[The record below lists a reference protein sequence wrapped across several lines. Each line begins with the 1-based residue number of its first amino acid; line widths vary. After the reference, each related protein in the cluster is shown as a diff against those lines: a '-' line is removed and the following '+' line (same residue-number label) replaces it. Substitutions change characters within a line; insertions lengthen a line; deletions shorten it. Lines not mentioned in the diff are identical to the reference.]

1 MNADQLS
8 ICPKCGSD
16 ACYKLPIN
24 ETAFS
29 YYCFGCGAHTTD
41 LQKMGEIDLEQF
53 ESALPELYKDVKFVD
68 EENRIWYPITIN
80 IASKGTVF
88 LNGKSADTADWC
100 AIKVRE
106 LTEAERAEVANRDL
120 THKSDSNTMK
130 LFGNDFIEALD
141 YINFF
146 E

>member
-1 MNADQLS
+1 MNADQLT

-29 YYCFGCGAHTTD
+29 YWCFGCGAHTTD

-88 LNGKSADTADWC
+88 LNGKSSTALDWC

-106 LTEAERAEVANRDL
+106 LTEEERVELSNKGL
-120 THKSDSNTMK
+120 THKSDASTMK
-130 LFGNDFIEALD
+130 MFGSDFIEALD